1 MSALWVMVPYRMALL
16 NDLPFKSLTERFKR
30 IGVAYSGGL
39 DSTVLLHALSQEV
52 AFKNKINAIHVNH
65 SISPDSD
72 KWEEFCRKNA
82 DELGVQFF
90 SYKLEELKNISEDNL
105 RKIRYEKFNQWGS
118 SSDLILTAHHK
129 DDQVETVLFRFMR
142 GTGLN
147 GFKGIPAWRK
157 DGNTQFYR
165 PLLDISKRELHEYAQ
180 NNKLKWVEDES
191 NKDINISRNFIRNK
205 LLPTIKDKWPNVE
218 KSILHLSSEAI
229 RSNKILKSV
238 AKEDLERLVIKENFY
253 DLNKY
258 LSLSEERAENLL
270 YFLIN
275 YEIGLEANSN
285 YLKEIN
291 RSLRSS
297 NNLGNIEFPL
307 TNKENNK
314 VFKLKVLEE
323 EICFLLEG
331 EFNKLDSSYVSDW
344 DLNSKIEIPSGSLN
358 VEKIKGEG
366 IDDLY
371 QQQRIYVKGRTGG
384 ERCRPFGRNKSQK
397 LKKLFQEYGIPQWQR
412 DRLPLIYIGEKLAA
426 VGDLWVCEE
435 FHTKPNK
442 QGISINWTDN
452 LTI

>member
-1 MSALWVMVPYRMALL
+1 MGIEEISF
-16 NDLPFKSLTERFKR
+16 NKSLEEFNR

-39 DSTVLLHALSQEV
+39 DSTVLLHALSRETTL
-52 AFKNKINAIHVNH
+52 KSKINAIHVNH

-72 KWEEFCRKNA
+72 KWEELCKKNA
-82 DELGVQFF
+82 DELGVKFF
-90 SYKLEELKNISEDNL
+90 SYKLEELEIVTEDNL
-105 RKIRYEKFNQWGS
+105 RKIRYEKFDHWAS
-118 SSDLILTAHHK
+118 SNDLILTAHHK
-129 DDQVETVLFRFMR
+129 DDQVETILFRFMR

-147 GFKGIPAWRK
+147 GLKGIPAWRK
-157 DGNTQFYR
+157 DGNSQFHR
-165 PLLDISKRELHEYAQ
+165 PLLDVSKRELYEYAQ

-191 NKDINISRNFIRNK
+191 NRDIDIYRNFIRNK
-205 LLPTIKDKWPNVE
+205 LLPTIKDKWPKAE
-218 KSILHLSSEAI
+218 KSILHLSSEAT

-238 AKEDLERLVIKENFY
+238 AKEDLERLAVKENSY

-258 LSLSEERAENLL
+258 LSLPEERAENLL

-285 YLKEIN
+285 YLKEID
-291 RSLRSS
+291 RSLRNSS
-297 NNLGNIEFPL
+297 NLDKIEFPL
-307 TNKENNK
+307 TAKENNNI
-314 VFKLKVLEE
+314 FKLKVLEE
-323 EICFLLEG
+323 EIRFLLE
-331 EFNKLDSSYVSDW
+331 EDFHKLDSSYVSDW
-344 DLNSKIEIPSGSLN
+344 DLNSKLEIPSGFLN

-371 QQQRIYVKGRTGG
+371 QNQKIYVKGRTGG
-384 ERCRPFGRNKSQK
+384 ERCKPFGRNKSQK
-397 LKKLFQEYGIPQWQR
+397 LKKLFQEYEIPPWQR
-412 DRLPLIYIGEKLAA
+412 DRLPLIYIGPKLAA